1 MIWGLFLPEPIE
13 KCTSKGPVSFRQKAG
28 PRLPVAPCAVPP
40 RGENFPLFFPLT
52 DW

>member
-28 PRLPVAPCAVPP
+28 PRLPV
-40 RGENFPLFFPLT
+40 T